1 MAMTGSTT
9 GRTARPW
16 VGRLAAPLVLLC
28 ALAVSVAAALLMSR
42 FVENENLKAVAHLL
56 SEPQFEWLHAEPNG
70 LLIELSGQAPGK
82 VERLVALT
90 AVRSAFKPSRI
101 VDGITL
107 APLPAA
113 GANAFAVRLLR
124 HGDRVQ
130 VFGEIPDRESRDRII
145 AAVKDSGP
153 VAALEDWSVLHEVEP
168 SAAWD
173 QALEFGLRGL
183 ELVPGADL
191 HLSET
196 AATIEGGLASQEEL
210 DRVRSLLNPIRPPF
224 LSLDFRV
231 AAPRPLHV
239 PYLFDLQMED
249 GAMRLAACHADS
261 EADRARILA
270 ELEMHGTVADGR
282 CELARGAPSGDWVDA
297 IATSLSALRS
307 AGGGRLRIEG
317 FNVFAAPAET
327 GAGAEFTDRFNAMSG
342 SLPDRFVARPASPE
356 ELERRAAGRSRDVI
370 LQVETTPEHR
380 VELSGRAA
388 DEEAIQIISSF
399 VKVAL
404 APTELVISL
413 ETDSAIDVESTGR
426 VLAGLEALALLHA
439 GMATVGERYVEITG
453 YSGRP
458 YTGDEVSALLSKYLD
473 NSEFA
478 VNVDYDAYIAAD
490 APIMDPRLCVS
501 LATEIVESNKLTFD
515 PGSANLSA
523 AVYPTIRQ
531 LAVVLQNCTHARI
544 EIGGHTDNQG
554 REEMNLALSTRRARA
569 VLDALLA
576 EGVLTQNFVAVGYGE
591 SIPIADNGTEEGRD
605 RNRRIEFRLRSSEM
619 ASIPQ

>member
-1 MAMTGSTT
+1 M
-9 GRTARPW
+9 
-16 VGRLAAPLVLLC
+16 VLLS

-42 FVENENLKAVAHLL
+42 FVESENLKAIAPLL
-56 SEPQFEWLHAEPNG
+56 SEPQFDWLHVEPNG

-82 VERLVALT
+82 VERLVAMT

-107 APLPAA
+107 APLPEA

-124 HGDRVQ
+124 QGDNVQ
-130 VFGEIPDRESRDRII
+130 LFGEIPNRASRERII
-145 AAVKDSGP
+145 AALNESGT
-153 VAALEDWSVLHEVEP
+153 VSALEDWSVLHEVEP
-168 SAAWD
+168 SVAWNR
-173 QALEFGLRGL
+173 ALEFGLRGL
-183 ELVPGADL
+183 ELVPGANL

-196 AATIEGGLASQEEL
+196 AAMIEGNLASQEEL
-210 DRVRSLLNPIRPPF
+210 DRVRSLLNPIRPPS

-239 PYLFDLQMED
+239 PFLFDLQMGD
-249 GAMRLAACHADS
+249 GAMRLAACHAESD
-261 EADRARILA
+261 EDRIRILA
-270 ELEMHGTVADGR
+270 ELENHGTVAGGK

-297 IATSLSALRS
+297 IATSLAALRS

-317 FNVFAAPAET
+317 FNVFAAPT
-327 GAGAEFTDRFNAMSG
+327 GTGTGTGFADRFNAMSAP
-342 SLPDRFVARPASPE
+342 LPDRFVARPVSPE
-356 ELERRAAGRSRDVI
+356 EIERRAVGRSRDVI
-370 LQVETTPEHR
+370 LRVETTPEHR
-380 VELSGRAA
+380 VELSGRTA
-388 DEEAIQIISSF
+388 DEEAIQIIASF
-399 VKVAL
+399 AKVAL
-404 APTELVISL
+404 APIELVINL
-413 ETDSAIDVESTGR
+413 ETDSAIGVESTGR

-439 GMATVGERYVEITG
+439 GVATVGEQSVEITG
-453 YSGRP
+453 SSGKP
-458 YTGDEVSALLSKYLD
+458 NIGDEVSALLSKHLD
-473 NSEFA
+473 NSEFT
-478 VNVDYDAYIAAD
+478 VNVDYDAYISAEP
-490 APIMDPRLCVS
+490 PIMDPRLCVS

-576 EGVLTQNFVAVGYGE
+576 EGVLTQNFIAVGYGE
-591 SIPIADNGTEEGRD
+591 SEPIADNDTEEGRD
-605 RNRRIEFRLRSSEM
+605 QNRRIEFRLRNSEM

>member
-1 MAMTGSTT
+1 MAIT
-9 GRTARPW
+9 GRTTRQSTRPL
-16 VGRLAAPLVLLC
+16 VGRLAAPLVFLC
-28 ALAVSVAAALLMSR
+28 ALAVSLAAALLMSR
-42 FVENENLKAVAHLL
+42 LVEGENLKAVAPLL
-56 SEPQFEWLHAEPNG
+56 GEPQFEWLHVEPNG

-107 APLPAA
+107 APLPEN
-113 GANAFAVRLLR
+113 GSNAFAVRLLR

-130 VFGEIPDRESRDRII
+130 VFGELPDRATRERII
-145 AAVKDSGP
+145 AAVNDSGP
-153 VAALEDWSVLHEVEP
+153 VSALEDWSVLHGEEP
-168 SAAWD
+168 SAAWS

-183 ELVPGADL
+183 ELVPGANL

-196 AATIEGGLASQEEL
+196 AATIEGSLASQEEL

-224 LSLDFRV
+224 LSLNFRV
-231 AAPRPLHV
+231 TAPRPLQV

-249 GAMRLAACHADS
+249 GAMQLTACHAES
-261 EADRARILA
+261 ETDRSRILA

-282 CELARGAPSGDWVDA
+282 CELARGAPSDDWVDA
-297 IATSLSALRS
+297 IATSLSALRL

-327 GAGAEFTDRFNAMSG
+327 GNGAELTDRFNA
-342 SLPDRFVARPASPE
+342 LPDRFVARPVSPE
-356 ELERRAAGRSRDVI
+356 EIERRTAGLSREVI
-370 LQVETTPEHR
+370 LQVEATPENR

-388 DEEAIQIISSF
+388 DEEAIQIIASF
-399 VKVAL
+399 ARVAL
-404 APTELVISL
+404 APTELVVNL
-413 ETDSAIDVESTGR
+413 EPDSAISAESTGR
-426 VLAGLEALALLHA
+426 VLAGLEGLALLHA
-439 GMATVGERYVEITG
+439 GKATIGERTVEITG
-453 YSGRP
+453 YSGQP
-458 YTGDEVSALLSKYLD
+458 NISDEVSELLSNYLD

-478 VNVDYDAYIAAD
+478 VNVNYDAYISAGP
-490 APIMDPRLCVS
+490 PIMDPRLCVS

-515 PGSANLSA
+515 PGSPNLSA

-531 LAVVLQNCTHARI
+531 LAVVLQNCAHARI

-576 EGVLTQNFVAVGYGE
+576 EGVLTKNFVAVGYGE
-591 SIPIADNGTEEGRD
+591 SEPVADNDTEEGRD
-605 RNRRIEFRLRSSEM
+605 RNRRIEFRLRGSDL

>member
-1 MAMTGSTT
+1 MAIAGSTN
-9 GRTARPW
+9 RQTARPW
-16 VGRLAAPLVLLC
+16 VGRLAAPLVFLC

-42 FVENENLKAVAHLL
+42 FVESENLKAVAPLL
-56 SEPQFEWLHAEPNG
+56 GEPQFEWLHVEPNG

-107 APLPAA
+107 APLPEN
-113 GANAFAVRLLR
+113 GSNAFAVRLLR

-130 VFGEIPDRESRDRII
+130 VFGEIPDRASRERII
-145 AAVKDSGP
+145 AAVNGSGP
-153 VAALEDWSVLHEVEP
+153 VSALEDWSVLHVVEP
-168 SAAWD
+168 SAAWK
-173 QALEFGLRGL
+173 QVLEFGLRGL
-183 ELVPGADL
+183 ELVPGANL

-196 AATIEGGLASQEEL
+196 AATIEGRLPSQEEL

-231 AAPRPLHV
+231 TAPRPLQV
-239 PYLFDLQMED
+239 PYLLDLRMED
-249 GAMRLAACHADS
+249 GAIRIAACHAES
-261 EADRARILA
+261 EADRTRILA
-270 ELEMHGTVADGR
+270 ELERHGTVTAGR

-297 IATSLSALRS
+297 IAVSLAALGS

-317 FNVFAAPAET
+317 FNVFAAQAET
-327 GAGAEFTDRFNAMSG
+327 GTGTEFADRFNAMPTP
-342 SLPDRFVARPASPE
+342 LPDRFVARPVSPE
-356 ELERRAAGRSRDVI
+356 EIERRAVGLSRDVI
-370 LQVETTPEHR
+370 LQVEATPEHR
-380 VELSGRAA
+380 VELIGRAT
-388 DEEAIQIISSF
+388 DQEAIQVIASF
-399 VKVAL
+399 AKVAL
-404 APTELVISL
+404 APTELVINL
-413 ETDSAIDVESTGR
+413 ETDPAIGVESTGR

-439 GMATVGERYVEITG
+439 GKATVSERSVEITG
-453 YSGRP
+453 FSGKP
-458 YTGDEVSALLSKYLD
+458 NIGDEVSALLSKYLD
-473 NSEFA
+473 HSEFA
-478 VNVDYDAYIAAD
+478 VNVEYDAYISAES
-490 APIMDPRLCVS
+490 PIMDPRLCVS

-515 PGSANLSA
+515 PGSTNLSA
-523 AVYPTIRQ
+523 EVYPTIRQ
-531 LAVVLQNCTHARI
+531 LAVVLENCTHARI

-591 SIPIADNGTEEGRD
+591 SEPIADNGTEEGRD
-605 RNRRIEFRLRSSEM
+605 RNRRIEFRLRGSEM

>member
-1 MAMTGSTT
+1 
-9 GRTARPW
+9 
-16 VGRLAAPLVLLC
+16 
-28 ALAVSVAAALLMSR
+28 MSR
-42 FVENENLKAVAHLL
+42 FVENENLKSVAPLL
-56 SEPQFEWLHAEPNG
+56 SEPKFEWLNVEPNG

-90 AVRSAFKPSRI
+90 AIRSAFKPSRI
-101 VDGITL
+101 VDEITV

-124 HGDRVQ
+124 QGDRVQ
-130 VFGEIPDRESRDRII
+130 VFGELPDRASRERII
-145 AAVKDSGP
+145 AAINDSGP
-153 VAALEDWSVLHEVEP
+153 VSNLEDWSVLHEVEP
-168 SAAWD
+168 SDAWS

-183 ELVPGADL
+183 ELVPGANL

-196 AATIEGGLASQEEL
+196 AATIEGSLESQAEL
-210 DRVRSLLNPIRPPF
+210 DRVRSLLNPIRPPS

-239 PYLFDLQMED
+239 PFLFDLQLED
-249 GAMRLAACHADS
+249 GVIRLAACHAETDS
-261 EADRARILA
+261 DRARILS
-270 ELEMHGTVADGR
+270 ELEIHGTVAEGR

-297 IATSLSALRS
+297 IATSLSAFGS

-327 GAGAEFTDRFNAMSG
+327 GAGAEFADRFNEMSG
-342 SLPDRFVARPASPE
+342 TLPDRFLVRPVSSE
-356 ELERRAAGRSRDVI
+356 EIERRAVGRSRDVI
-370 LQVETTPEHR
+370 LQVETTPGRR
-380 VELSGRAA
+380 VELSGRTA
-388 DEEAIQIISSF
+388 DEKAIQIISSF
-399 VKVAL
+399 AKVAL
-404 APTELVISL
+404 APTELVINL
-413 ETDSAIDVESTGR
+413 ETDSAISVESTGR

-439 GMATVGERYVEITG
+439 GMTTVGERYVEVTG
-453 YSGRP
+453 SSGKP
-458 YTGDEVSALLSKYLD
+458 YIDDEVSEVLSKYLD

-478 VNVDYDAYIAAD
+478 VNVDYDAYIFAD
-490 APIMDPRLCVS
+490 PPIMDPRLCVS

-523 AVYPTIRQ
+523 EVYPTIRQ
-531 LAVVLQNCTHARI
+531 LAVVLQNCAHARI

-554 REEMNLALSTRRARA
+554 REQMNLALSTRRARA

-591 SIPIADNGTEEGRD
+591 SEPIADNDTEEGRD
-605 RNRRIEFRLRSSEM
+605 QNRRIEFRLRNSEM